1 MSSRFVCEPIQPAG
15 GSMDTAAMAR
25 GEPGLPVRFVWR
37 GEEYAVE
44 AVLEQWKEAGDCK
57 SGAAERYV
65 RKHWFRIRTL
75 DGQEMKLYF
84 ERQPRSARQCKSRW
98 WLHTI
103 LANGAGGDGNHG

>member
-1 MSSRFVCEPIQPAG
+1 MSSRFVCEAIEPVG

-25 GEPGLPVRFVWR
+25 GEPGLPARFVWR
-37 GEEYAVE
+37 GDEYLVE

-65 RKHWFRIRTL
+65 RKHWFRVRTA

-84 ERQPRSARQCKSRW
+84 ERQPRSARQRKSRW
-98 WLHTI
+98 WLHT
-103 LANGAGGDGNHG
+103 LAAERASGAGSPG